1 MTATVANPLD
11 PLAVQPNRDLSLRH
25 YLGYSLFLHGV
36 LAGAIAASII
46 FHFHGMG
53 WGDVGGGAA
62 GDVKVNLVGSVGLP
76 MPKPP
81 EITESRTIDPTDS
94 LYKELPQPK
103 KPPEPPKPQT
113 KIPEFKKEKPLPP
126 SPKSK
131 TFDDYRPPPDNAVPG
146 HGGQMN
152 IPTGT
157 AQTPGAAAPGIN
169 MQGQGGGDF
178 ASRYGWYIDAVRR
191 RINQNWLQSTIDPAV
206 RAARTAHCV
215 MTFTIA
221 RDGTVKDIRL
231 SQSSGNASM
240 DTSAQRALLSS
251 TPMPPLPSDYAG
263 GYVNVTFDFDLGM
276 TR

>member
-1 MTATVANPLD
+1 MTTAVANAD
-11 PLAVQPNRDLSLRH
+11 DLSLRR
-25 YLGYSLFLHGV
+25 YLGYSLFLHGT
-36 LAGAIAASII
+36 LAAVIAASII

-53 WGDVGGGAA
+53 WGDVGGGAE

-81 EITESRTIDPTDS
+81 EITESRTVDPTNS

-103 KPPEPPKPQT
+103 PPEPPKPET
-113 KIPEFKKEKPLPP
+113 KIPEFKKEKQ
-126 SPKSK
+126 PKQIEHKSR
-131 TFDDYRPPPDNAVPG
+131 TFENPTMPDNAVPG

-157 AQTPGAAAPGIN
+157 AQTPGAATPGVTI
-169 MQGQGGGDF
+169 QGQGGGDF

-215 MTFTIA
+215 MTFTIM
-221 RDGTVKDIRL
+221 RDGTVKDIRVA
-231 SQSSGNASM
+231 QTSGNYSM

-251 TPMPPLPSDYAG
+251 TPMPALPSDYAG
-263 GYVNVTFDFDLGM
+263 AYVNVTFDFDLGM